1 VKGGREGGC
10 HYLPYCTYDNVRY
23 TPTYFEI
30 RLLSQ
35 NNIIMPRHADGDNAM
50 SGGTI
55 VSGMGPPRGG
65 RGEDERAKSRE
76 AALRGGGVGAF
87 AVAQAAPGGR
97 RQPGRVRRSASARM
111 RARQRAGLDIGDIEG
126 GDGGSGTQMQEM
138 NPANMLAA
146 DVEIEQMI
154 MEDDEEVDTMGFWHL
169 DKTDKIICGGIC
181 FLVVALAV
189 VLAIAM
195 T

>member
-1 VKGGREGGC
+1 
-10 HYLPYCTYDNVRY
+10 
-23 TPTYFEI
+23 
-30 RLLSQ
+30 
-35 NNIIMPRHADGDNAM
+35 MPRYADDEYVNRAM
-50 SGGTI
+50 PGATA
-55 VSGMGPPRGG
+55 VAGMSSRGG
-65 RGEDERAKSRE
+65 GGEDERVKSDE
-76 AALRGGGVGAF
+76 AALRQVANTGGVGAF

-126 GDGGSGTQMQEM
+126 GDGGGGGQMQEM

-154 MEDDEEVDTMGFWHL
+154 MEDDELDTLGFWHL
-169 DKTDKIICGGIC
+169 DKKDKIICGGIC
-181 FLVVALAV
+181 FLVVALIV
-189 VLAIAM
+189 VLAVAM